1 MHREET
7 MEKTWIT
14 YLLVVLLIVGPLLIV
29 YRQMERRN
37 RKISKEKTKSR
48 EASKDDTATFRVR
61 FRFKVQK
68 FLNIKEHEYRFKV
81 GQREVVMSPQLPET
95 SINQS
100 EWLVM
105 NARGFNSETDARE
118 FAGKLKAAA
127 EISSVATRLGID
139 SGIDAP
145 TAGLGQSV
153 KDHIRQQDGLLVR
166 DNVHGVEVFPDNPNV
181 RIFHVNLTASVLTEP
196 NPFLSDLTV
205 FLDATESLSQKAKDI
220 ILLLNYALMRPEPV
234 AQIFFA
240 ISAVEMLG
248 QEDWSADQIHLL
260 EKLAIEAES
269 ETIGTVY
276 ERREVSDAIKRSLHK
291 IGLLQGVMRLLD
303 DLGLSHLKRE
313 WKRLYRER
321 SKLVHGLAPK
331 PGADYGGLALETVTL
346 CGQILLKMISKE
358 VTVANSY
365 VDKFYKVSSLQN

>member
-1 MHREET
+1 
-7 MEKTWIT
+7 
-14 YLLVVLLIVGPLLIV
+14 
-29 YRQMERRN
+29 
-37 RKISKEKTKSR
+37 
-48 EASKDDTATFRVR
+48 
-61 FRFKVQK
+61 
-68 FLNIKEHEYRFKV
+68 
-81 GQREVVMSPQLPET
+81 
-95 SINQS
+95 
-100 EWLVM
+100 
-105 NARGFNSETDARE
+105 
-118 FAGKLKAAA
+118 
-127 EISSVATRLGID
+127 
-139 SGIDAP
+139 
-145 TAGLGQSV
+145 
-153 KDHIRQQDGLLVR
+153 
-166 DNVHGVEVFPDNPNV
+166 
-181 RIFHVNLTASVLTEP
+181 
-196 NPFLSDLTV
+196 
-205 FLDATESLSQKAKDI
+205 
-220 ILLLNYALMRPEPV
+220 MRPEPV